1 MNPAVCGVENIA
13 GAEDPPLPP
22 VANCPVGLKQN
33 LDNFTE
39 TGHSHQFRLLPP
51 HYDCPIAPPFAAS
64 RQASA
69 AALLLVAGRC
79 LAGAKPH
86 GALLQQ
92 TPVARNSGSITQ
104 MY

>member
-51 HYDCPIAPPFAAS
+51 HYDCPTAPPFAAS

-69 AALLLVAGRC
+69 AALLLVAGHFSLRSVTNTYF
-79 LAGAKPH
+79 
-86 GALLQQ
+86 LLQI
-92 TPVARNSGSITQ
+92 TLRLALRRN
-104 MY
+104 

>member
-51 HYDCPIAPPFAAS
+51 QYIITTYPLTIDDFLGS
-64 RQASA
+64 E
-69 AALLLVAGRC
+69 LLPSSQRVPRF
-79 LAGAKPH
+79 
-86 GALLQQ
+86 
-92 TPVARNSGSITQ
+92 TT
-104 MY
+104 